1 MALAY
6 KNHPLYHHHLKQYFP
21 VMKRR
26 VYAWYPFLIII
37 YGLVK
42 LFEVVILTSPTPNEK
57 LAYLFVDLSMAWLVF
72 NLVLFIRFLT
82 GGFEPIAFVM
92 PIYYTID
99 YLLSLVFGYLLA
111 SLYGFQSLA
120 GQTWFIILTTIF
132 VAFEI
137 GFGLYLLFRR
147 L

>member
-1 MALAY
+1 MSHIHHD
-6 KNHPLYHHHLKQYFP
+6 HPLYHLHLKQYMP

-26 VYAWYPFLIII
+26 VYAWYPLLVIL
-37 YGLVK
+37 YGIVK
-42 LFEVVILTSPTPNEK
+42 LFEVVILTSPHPSES
-57 LAYLFVDLSMAWLVF
+57 LAYFFVDASMAWLVF

-92 PIYYTID
+92 PIYYVVD

-120 GQTWFIILTTIF
+120 GQTWFIVLTAVF
-132 VAFEI
+132 VTFEI
-137 GFGLYLLFRR
+137 GFALYLLFRR

>member
-1 MALAY
+1 MSHAF
-6 KNHPLYHHHLKQYFP
+6 KHHPLYHAHLKEYFP

-26 VYAWYPFLIII
+26 LYAWYPLLVIV

-42 LFEVVILTSPTPNEK
+42 LFEVVILTSPAPNEM
-57 LAYLFVDLSMAWLVF
+57 LAYVFVDVSMVWLVF
-72 NLVLFIRFLT
+72 NLALFIRFLT

-92 PIYYTID
+92 PIYYVVD

-120 GQTWFIILTTIF
+120 GQTWFIVLTAVF
-132 VAFEI
+132 VAVEI
-137 GFGLYLLFRR
+137 GFGLYLIFRR